1 MKTPIA
7 ILSVVALVMPLVSAE
22 EGERGRPDGKRP
34 NPRQHFDRMDAD
46 SSGTVSLEEFKSTP
60 RAKEHPEKAEE
71 IFKRIDADSSGDITF
86 QEMVQHHQKMRARHR
101 DCRRSEGEGGGEGK
115 GDDGGGKTGPAID

>member
-34 NPRQHFDRMDAD
+34 NPRQHFEKMDAD
-46 SSGTVSLEEFKSTP
+46 SNGTVSLEEFKSTP
-60 RAKEHPEKAEE
+60 RAKEHPEKAGE
-71 IFKRIDADSSGDITF
+71 IFKRIDADSSGGITF
-86 QEMVQHHQKMRARHR
+86 EEMVEHHKKMRARHR
-101 DCRRSEGEGGGEGK
+101 DGRRGEGEGNGENGGDK
-115 GDDGGGKTGPAID
+115 PGPAVD